1 MVGTPKAL
9 ASTTLAVFRPTPG
22 SAVSASM
29 VPGTSPPWFCMMRRQ
44 AETMLAALVLKPQ
57 LLTIGYMSSTLAAA
71 MSRTVG

>member
-1 MVGTPKAL
+1 
-9 ASTTLAVFRPTPG
+9 
-22 SAVSASM
+22 M

-57 LLTIGYMSSTLAAA
+57 LLTIGYTSSTLAAA